1 MTKKRSLENFYSLW
15 NFDSNGYLSIL
26 ATLVFEEIYKGFQSL
41 KSYFFHGFTHRKH
54 PVCTAVVLVNSDIIV
69 KKKLIE
75 NAPRVGTYL
84 KSRLMKLMDKHPI
97 LKARFAKKL
106 VFARIKF
113 LYQ

>member
-15 NFDSNGYLSIL
+15 NSNSNGYLPMS
-26 ATLVFEEIYKGFQSL
+26 ATLVSEEIYKGFQSL
-41 KSYFFHGFTHRKH
+41 KSYFYHGFTHSRY
-54 PVCTAVVLVNSDIIV
+54 PVCTAVALVNSDISV

-75 NAPRVGTYL
+75 KAARFGIYL
-84 KSRLMKLMDKHPI
+84 KSRLMELMDKPPI
-97 LKARFAKKL
+97 LKARFAKEL

>member
-1 MTKKRSLENFYSLW
+1 MTKKRYLENFYSLW
-15 NFDSNGYLSIL
+15 NSDSNGYLPMS
-26 ATLVFEEIYKGFQSL
+26 ATLVSEEIYKGFQSL
-41 KSYFFHGFTHRKH
+41 KSYFFHGFTHSRH
-54 PVCTAVVLVNSDIIV
+54 PVCTAVALVNSDIIV

-75 NAPRVGTYL
+75 KAARVGTYL

-97 LKARFAKKL
+97 LKARFAKEF